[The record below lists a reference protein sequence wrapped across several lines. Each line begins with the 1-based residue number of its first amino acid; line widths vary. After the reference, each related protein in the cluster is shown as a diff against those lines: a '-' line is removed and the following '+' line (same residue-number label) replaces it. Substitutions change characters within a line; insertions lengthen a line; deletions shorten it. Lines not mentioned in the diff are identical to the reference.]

1 MTNLF
6 LRLAVAAG
14 LSATSLICTA
24 QNADLKSSM
33 ARGQEVY
40 ASYCITC
47 HMENGEG
54 IEGVYPPLAKS
65 DYLMAD
71 KKRSIVQVMNGVS
84 GEMKVNGVIY
94 NGEMTSFGLSD
105 EEVSDVVNYIR
116 NSFGNKDKG
125 GPVKP
130 ADVAALRTK

>member
-1 MTNLF
+1 MKLSLNLT
-6 LRLAVAAG
+6 LVALISFAS
-14 LSATSLICTA
+14 LTSTA
-24 QNADLKSSM
+24 QSFDAKASL
-33 ARGQEVY
+33 ARGKEVY

-54 IEGVYPPLAKS
+54 IESVYPPLAKS

-71 KKRSIVQVMNGVS
+71 KTRSVFQVMNGVS
-84 GEMKVNGVIY
+84 GEMKVNGVVY

-116 NSFGNKDKG
+116 NSFGNKDKS

-130 ADVAALRTK
+130 SDVAALRKK

>member
-1 MTNLF
+1 MTKSSP
-6 LRLAVAAG
+6 RLA
-14 LSATSLICTA
+14 LTTFLSLISLVCSA
-24 QNADLKSSM
+24 QSFDLKSSV
-33 ARGQEVY
+33 ARGKEVY
-40 ASYCITC
+40 AAYCITC

-54 IEGVYPPLAKS
+54 IQDVYPPLAKS
-65 DYLMAD
+65 DYLMVD
-71 KKRSIVQVMNGVS
+71 KKRAVLQVMNGVS
-84 GEMKVNGVIY
+84 GEMKVNGVVY

-116 NSFGNKDKG
+116 NSFGNKDKS

>member
-65 DYLMAD
+65 DYLM
-71 KKRSIVQVMNGVS
+71 
-84 GEMKVNGVIY
+84 KVNGVVY